1 MIEFKQVTLHY
12 HYDEFTLLKG
22 SSFTLHDGVNT
33 LLADTQSG
41 KSSICK
47 LLCKEVKP
55 TDGEIL
61 VDGMAISSITSA
73 GLGIL
78 YLPSVPTFF
87 KGRSARYNVEYPLKV
102 RKTPKNERKRRVDEV
117 AQLLGVD
124 CLDVKVSKLTDEQKK
139 LVALAR
145 GLTVK
150 RKVVLFDDFFAVG
163 DAVDSALN
171 DVKSVI
177 GLFPDAIC
185 VVLTS
190 DKRLAMGHCVVL
202 DGGVTVY
209 EGDEQGATQ
218 IIDGLE
224 WISSRSE

>member
-1 MIEFKQVTLHY
+1 MIEFKDVTLHY

-22 SSFTLHDGVNT
+22 ASFTLHDGVNT
-33 LLADTQSG
+33 VLADTQSG
-41 KSSICK
+41 KSSVCK

-55 TDGEIL
+55 IGGEIL
-61 VDGMAISSITSA
+61 MDGLPISSITSA

-78 YLPSVPTFF
+78 YLPSELAFF
-87 KGRSARYNVEYPLKV
+87 EHRSARYNVEYPLKV
-102 RKTPKNERKRRVDEV
+102 RKIGKSERKQRVNEV
-117 AQLLGVD
+117 ATVLGVD
-124 CLDVKVSKLTDEQKK
+124 FLDVKVKKLSQEQRK

-145 GLTVK
+145 GLTVP
-150 RKVVLFDDFFAVG
+150 RKVVLFDDFFAVDG
-163 DAVDSALN
+163 DVESVIDRMQSVFGMFDSAT
-171 DVKSVI
+171 
-177 GLFPDAIC
+177 C

-209 EGDEQGATQ
+209 EGDACGAAQ
-218 IIDGLE
+218 IIENLD

>member
-1 MIEFKQVTLHY
+1 MIEFKDVILHY

-22 SSFTLHDGVNT
+22 TTFTLQDGVNT

-55 TDGEIL
+55 TSGEIT
-61 VDGMAISSITSA
+61 VDGLPISSITSA

-78 YLPSVPTFF
+78 YLPSAPTFF
-87 KGRSARYNVEYPLKV
+87 NGRSARYNIEYPLRV
-102 RKTPKNERKRRVDEV
+102 RKIAKNESKQRVDEV

-124 CLDVKVSKLTDEQKK
+124 CLDVKVSKLTDAQKK

-163 DAVDSALN
+163 DGVETALN
-171 DVKSVI
+171 DMQSV
-177 GLFPDAIC
+177 LNMFADATC

-209 EGDEQGATQ
+209 EGDKTGATQ
-218 IIDGLE
+218 IIDSLE
-224 WISSRSE
+224 WIYSRSE